1 MTDCHEYPTNAPRI
15 AHDCQDCAQ
24 RAIEPSWPI
33 YKTDCPA
40 CEGVMRTSN
49 NQIRCPATEAHL
61 QHIENLKTIPATADR
76 RAYIETVERKEG
88 RFYAD
93 WLRDDYAAWH
103 KASREGVK
111 A

>member
-1 MTDCHEYPTNAPRI
+1 M
-15 AHDCQDCAQ
+15 
-24 RAIEPSWPI
+24 
-33 YKTDCPA
+33 
-40 CEGVMRTSN
+40 
-49 NQIRCPATEAHL
+49 RCPATEAHL
-61 QHIENLKTIPATADR
+61 KHVENLKTIPGTSDR

-103 KASREGVK
+103 KTRPK